1 MILASCDFPYFRF
14 VFSILRRRPNSIF
27 LSILFV
33 LCWNWVCALPKASFL
48 HQFDDDDEK
57 EQKWKKNRRC
67 NSRVLQHFVC
77 MFSCGFIGIFQ
88 LIFGIVDNLYNTNNY
103 ETLTWVT
110 HDNIKLCRCHSFSSA
125 AVFAPLQAHCLF
137 TETLE
142 AIVDDSKWLQS
153 TETI

>member
-1 MILASCDFPYFRF
+1 MLFSVFFSSFPFFFDYQ
-14 VFSILRRRPNSIF
+14 NSIF

-33 LCWNWVCALPKASFL
+33 FSWNWVCALPKASFL
-48 HQFDDDDEK
+48 HQFDDDDKK
-57 EQKWKKNRRC
+57 EQKWKSIRC

-110 HDNIKLCRCHSFSSA
+110 HDNIKLCRCHCHSSSSSFTF
-125 AVFAPLQAHCLF
+125 VPLQKHCIF
-137 TETLE
+137 TETLG